1 MSRNLKNIIMIIL
14 VITLISSIYLTLENV
29 RKENIISN
37 DNNSKF
43 SLTSMKDIANGD
55 MQKSPKEDINTT
67 MENPP
72 DKPEEKENNK
82 QFDDKV
88 IGNRNMPEDF
98 KGHSKEI
105 KLDSKYIILFGIEN
119 LFLSLIII
127 YLIMSKLNKKNFKET
142 FENGDKVII
151 LVLSLVILVVG
162 LLVMEVYLM
171 KNNSNEERK
180 IPNDMEKTQKET
192 LAEDVEAGKD
202 IVENN
207 INLSEY
213 NSNITITNGGE
224 YTLTGKFN
232 YSVLVN
238 SNEEVIL
245 NLDNV
250 TIENE
255 LTATIAN
262 ISTNPLTIN
271 LLENTINT
279 LSDGGSSEYDAC
291 IYSVGPLTI
300 SGNGKLEVYGNQ
312 EEGEGIATE
321 TNDITIDGGNI
332 YIESN
337 DDGINAGGDGGKITI
352 NNGTVYINA
361 SGDGIDSNKDLV
373 INGGTVY
380 TVGSPVGGDAGID
393 TDDGFDIN
401 GGLVIAL
408 GSDML
413 EKPNSS
419 SNQNSVCFSLD
430 SAVEKGTLITLI
442 NENDEVIISFEASEN
457 FRTLIISSNLLEE
470 GTYYLY
476 RDGENTGKLENGI
489 YYDGDYTKGTQ
500 ITIKNNNSFNVS
512 SKVTSI

>member
-14 VITLISSIYLTLENV
+14 IIALIVSINFTIEKV
-29 RKENIISN
+29 QKENYFNNN
-37 DNNSKF
+37 DF
-43 SLTSMKDIANGD
+43 SLPTDMKDMPDGD
-55 MQKSPKEDINTT
+55 MQEHQKEDIKNGGK
-67 MENPP
+67 MEEPP
-72 DKPEEKENNK
+72 EKPNEGENNL
-82 QFDDKV
+82 QFDDKTRE
-88 IGNRNMPEDF
+88 NREEF
-98 KGHSKEI
+98 KGHSKEVQ
-105 KLDSKYIILFGIEN
+105 LDSKYIILFGVEN
-119 LFLSLIII
+119 LFLSLILI

-142 FENGDKVII
+142 FENGDKIII
-151 LVLSLVILVVG
+151 LILSLIILVVG
-162 LLVMEVYLM
+162 LLTIEVYLVK
-171 KNNSNEERK
+171 KNNNEDRR
-180 IPNDMEKTQKET
+180 IPNDIEKTQKET
-192 LAEDVEAGKD
+192 LAEDVESGKD
-202 IVENN
+202 VIENN
-207 INLSEY
+207 IDLSEY

-232 YSVLVN
+232 YSVLID

-291 IYSVGPLTI
+291 IYSAGPLTI
-300 SGNGKLEVYGNQ
+300 LGDGKLEVYGNQ

-332 YIESN
+332 YIKAN

-352 NNGTVYINA
+352 NNGTIYINA

-373 INGGTVY
+373 INGGTIY

-401 GGLVIAL
+401 GGIVIAL

-413 EKPNSS
+413 EKPNST
-419 SNQNSVCFSLD
+419 SNQNSLCFSLD
-430 SAVEKGTLITLI
+430 SAVEKDTLITLM
-442 NENDEVIISFEASEN
+442 NENDEVVISFEASEN

-470 GTYYLY
+470 GKYYLY
-476 RDGENTGKLENGI
+476 KDGENTGRLENGI